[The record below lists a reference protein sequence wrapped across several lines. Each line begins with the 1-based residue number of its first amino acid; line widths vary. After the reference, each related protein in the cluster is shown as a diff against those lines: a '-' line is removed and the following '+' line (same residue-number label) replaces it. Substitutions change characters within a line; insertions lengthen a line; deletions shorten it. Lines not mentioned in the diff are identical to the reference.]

1 MHIKNTPKYL
11 FPAKREDNLA
21 LVNFS
26 HRIIQKLAFL
36 MSAHWIREALQT
48 VFLIYLARKS
58 SKTYGEF
65 MLAMSVG
72 QIILFISE
80 FGINQH
86 LVTLLA
92 QDENDSAE
100 VLAQVSVLKS
110 GLFIC
115 AFMGGW
121 GFMTWQGYSSPLQQ
135 LVLIIALGLGLEALS
150 SSFFVACQVQGRQ
163 GAESKVRT
171 LAASLGFG
179 YGLATLFIGATPFLV
194 AFYKLIETLINLT
207 GAISLTLKQI
217 RSKLRWPRFS
227 RILAVG
233 RESMVF
239 TLMAMAAIGYNKAN
253 IFFLQRYAGADGVAQ
268 YSVTW
273 QLVDGISCLV
283 SNLLLKNILF
293 SIFVKLWATDGNE
306 FHRMAKNAARW
317 LLLVSLPFLFILNI
331 ESDRIITWIYGTG
344 YSQAIWMQKWLALT
358 VAFAF
363 VHNLAAYLMVAMK
376 KEWLLLAFYIG
387 GLALNIACCALMIPA
402 APLQGTVLA
411 IVLTKGVVAVLTVS
425 YCQLKLA
432 LFSGRTFLS
441 LGAAALSGGF
451 LYVIGTRYVFR
462 EVAEIAALI
471 PILALAWWW
480 AKFADSAKE
489 P

>member
-1 MHIKNTPKYL
+1 
-11 FPAKREDNLA
+11 LA

-26 HRIIQKLAFL
+26 HRIIQKMAFL
-36 MSAHWIREALQT
+36 LSAHWVREALQT
-48 VFLIYLARKS
+48 AFLIYLARKS

-65 MLAMSVG
+65 MLAMSIG
-72 QIILFISE
+72 QIILFIAE

-92 QDENDSAE
+92 RDENDMAE

-121 GFMTWQGYSSPLQQ
+121 GFMIWQGYSSPLQQ
-135 LVLIIALGLGLEALS
+135 LVLIIALGTGLEALS
-150 SSFFVACQVQGRQ
+150 STFFVVCQVQGHQ
-163 GAESKVRT
+163 GAESKVRA

-179 YGLATLFIGATPFLV
+179 YGLGTLFIGAAPVLV
-194 AFYKLIETLINLT
+194 AFYKLIETLISLA
-207 GAISLTLKQI
+207 GAMSLTLKQI
-217 RSKLRWPRFS
+217 RSKLRWPRFN

-253 IFFLQRYAGADGVAQ
+253 LFFLQRYAGADGVAQ

-283 SNLLLKNILF
+283 STLLLKNILF

-306 FHRMAKNAARW
+306 FHRMAKNSARW
-317 LLLVSLPFLFILNI
+317 LLLASLPILFILCI
-331 ESDRIITWIYGTG
+331 ESDRLITWIYGAG
-344 YSQAIWMQKWLALT
+344 YSQAIWMQRWLALT

-376 KEWLLLAFYIG
+376 KEWLLFAFYIG
-387 GLALNIACCALMIPA
+387 GLALNLVCCALIIPA
-402 APLQGTVLA
+402 APLRGTVLA
-411 IVLTKGVVAVLTVS
+411 IVLTKGVVAALTVS
-425 YCQLKLA
+425 YCQFKLA
-432 LFSGRTFLS
+432 LFSGRTFLG
-441 LGAAALSGGF
+441 LGAAVLSGGF
-451 LYVIGTRYVFR
+451 LYVIGTSYVFR
-462 EVAEIAALI
+462 ELAEIAALI

-480 AKFADSAKE
+480 ARVPDIAEEA
-489 P
+489 